1 MNLLLAIQR
10 EQRVKEVRLEAS
22 ALRALAATFDDLA
35 ARFLTPDTEVN
46 EYLPG
51 FQPDD
56 DGLQALTFALP
67 SFLWKCRATLPN
79 DVQPLTKEDLANE
92 PPVALV
98 AVSTGRDPL
107 FAFQSIDARNTLRPG
122 WAFFFNP
129 GGFTL
134 QEEVGISV
142 HARLDALHRG
152 GKLYLRSEYIV
163 RRFLDLGDVIREAT
177 EKEIEALFAGK
188 PFAVDDWD
196 ALKAAASDML
206 RRKLHAILQSGR
218 SFNVAQIR
226 RVAGRIGFDVQV
238 RNGAVVVPTSRASFR
253 DFVRVIDDAY
263 LQSVLDEK
271 SMYLTTSKRR
281 LNGRAR

>member
-1 MNLLLAIQR
+1 
-10 EQRVKEVRLEAS
+10 V
-22 ALRALAATFDDLA
+22 
-35 ARFLTPDTEVN
+35 P
-46 EYLPG
+46 
-51 FQPDD
+51 
-56 DGLQALTFALP
+56 
-67 SFLWKCRATLPN
+67 
-79 DVQPLTKEDLANE
+79 PLTKADIAGD
-92 PPVALV
+92 PPIALV
-98 AVSTGRDPL
+98 ALGTGRDPI
-107 FAFQSIDARNTLRPG
+107 FAFQAIDARNTLRPG

-152 GKLYLRSEYIV
+152 GKLYLRSEYVV

-177 EKEIEALFAGK
+177 EKEIETLFAAK
-188 PFAVDDWD
+188 VFAVDDWE
-196 ALKAAASDML
+196 ALKVAASDPL

-218 SFNVAQIR
+218 SFNTAQIR
-226 RVAGRIGFDVQV
+226 RVASRIGFELQV
-238 RNGAVVVPTSRASFR
+238 RNGAVVVPTSRTGFR

-281 LNGRAR
+281 LNGRSRRS